1 MIQRHVDLTS
11 ISENQYAL
19 TSITVVLA
27 LITLLEECN
36 ISLGYRKL
44 PRYVFL
50 TTGPLN

>member
-36 ISLGYRKL
+36 KFWGIENSPGMG
-44 PRYVFL
+44 F
-50 TTGPLN
+50 